1 MMYTTLV
8 LSNNIQQR
16 YNNDIAS
23 SYAYIASLVVVL
35 PSTSTSQLCSY
46 ILYIPHTITINHT

>member
-35 PSTSTSQLCSY
+35 VLVLASY
-46 ILYIPHTITINHT
+46 VATYFIYHILLLLIIHS